1 MAETGMNI
9 RVLERS
15 LAILAFMAE
24 ERRLIGV
31 TEIAEATDLSKS
43 TVHRILSTFR
53 EKNVVLRDEGGRY
66 QVGPAVLLWADAYR
80 RSSGLAEI
88 ARPFM
93 RRLWE
98 ETHETVHLFIYEN
111 GKAFYLDKL
120 DSPHPVGMR
129 SRIGAPLSLYS
140 TSGGRAILAAL
151 PEAELDAYL
160 SRTTLERRTNAT
172 VTDPEALRRVLDD
185 VRRNGW
191 AEENQEN
198 EEGIRCIGAA
208 VRSLDGTPAGAVSIS
223 APAYRMSDERARA
236 LCERVRST
244 AEGVSR
250 ELGYRG

>member
-1 MAETGMNI
+1 MNI

-31 TEIAEATDLSKS
+31 TEIAEATELSKS

-88 ARPFM
+88 ARPYM

-140 TSGGRAILAAL
+140 TSGGRSILAAL
-151 PEAELDAYL
+151 SVPE
-160 SRTTLERRTNAT
+160 LE
-172 VTDPEALRRVLDD
+172 
-185 VRRNGW
+185 
-191 AEENQEN
+191 
-198 EEGIRCIGAA
+198 
-208 VRSLDGTPAGAVSIS
+208 
-223 APAYRMSDERARA
+223 
-236 LCERVRST
+236 
-244 AEGVSR
+244 
-250 ELGYRG
+250 